1 MQRQHAGKRN
11 GGGNIPSGV
20 RLSTPSNANLHCL
33 SMTQRSTYHHGNLR
47 AELIRCGKELLG
59 TEGIHNL
66 SLRAVTRAV
75 GVSHGA
81 PRNQF
86 PDLNSLLAAI
96 AAEGFDELVA
106 LREKAL
112 TRHKDP
118 ARRLK
123 AILGTYI
130 DFATENP
137 DLFWLMYGS
146 HIKDRHLYEDLN
158 LAGGRSYALLER
170 CVYDYLQSI
179 DLPKGCKPELVQC
192 AWSAVHGMSM
202 LFNNRPGPST
212 VPTAMSFA
220 DWKEAV
226 IKFALT
232 GLKARAS
239 EIS

>member
-1 MQRQHAGKRN
+1 
-11 GGGNIPSGV
+11 
-20 RLSTPSNANLHCL
+20 
-33 SMTQRSTYHHGNLR
+33 MTQRSTYHHGNLR
-47 AELIRCGKELLG
+47 AELIRCGKDLLT

-66 SLRAVTRAV
+66 TLRAVARAA

-96 AAEGFDELVA
+96 AAEGFDELVS

-112 TRHKDP
+112 TRHKDA

-130 DFATENP
+130 DFASENP
-137 DLFWLMYGS
+137 DLFWLMYGP
-146 HIKDRHLYEDLN
+146 HVKERHLHEDLTV
-158 LAGGRSYALLER
+158 ASQRSYALLER
-170 CVYDYLQSI
+170 CVFDYLRSI
-179 DLPKGCKPELVQC
+179 DLPKACKPELVQC

-202 LFNNRPGPST
+202 LFNNRPGPSST

-226 IKFALT
+226 IKFTLT
-232 GLKARAS
+232 GLKSRAS